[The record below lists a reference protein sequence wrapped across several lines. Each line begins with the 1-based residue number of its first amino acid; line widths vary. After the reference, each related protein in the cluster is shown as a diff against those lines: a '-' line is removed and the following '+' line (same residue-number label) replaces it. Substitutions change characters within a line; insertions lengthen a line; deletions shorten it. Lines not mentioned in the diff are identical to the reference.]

1 MNLLSLYPSICHM
14 LIPILLQRLEKKV
27 VHCAYF
33 LKASKTFWAHKAIFS
48 SSVSKNV
55 GMTMFMYM
63 PEKSCMKETFDHIIS
78 VSKNFS
84 GLQQK
89 NMHLCSHCQSFFGTS
104 SLMLLWKS
112 NFFHYPI
119 SVSTLDGKYP
129 KIADL
134 VYCLYNTNTREY
146 FVML

>member
-1 MNLLSLYPSICHM
+1 MNESFVSLSFHLSHAHTHTLVEIGKESGP
-14 LIPILLQRLEKKV
+14 
-27 VHCAYF
+27 CAYF

-89 NMHLCSHCQSFFGTS
+89 NMHLCSHC
-104 SLMLLWKS
+104 
-112 NFFHYPI
+112 
-119 SVSTLDGKYP
+119 
-129 KIADL
+129 
-134 VYCLYNTNTREY
+134 
-146 FVML
+146 